1 MRNFTP
7 FVEGNMAYD
16 VVHILNRFFSALG
29 EAILMNNGLIYQY
42 VGDEIVPKNVALG
55 FRELGRRHTNYG
67 VSEGH
72 YLLVRKVLVDTL
84 KARLKESYSD
94 RIRLAWERMFDLAFK
109 YMKEGAAGKK
119 QARTVPKPAAVV

>member
-42 VGDEIVPKNVALG
+42 VGDEIVGVFGLDSSDNMHNCMAAMRAFLVMKVALK
-55 FRELGRRHTNYG
+55 
-67 VSEGH
+67 
-72 YLLVRKVLVDTL
+72 LLNM
-84 KARLKESYSD
+84 Y
-94 RIRLAWERMFDLAFK
+94 I
-109 YMKEGAAGKK
+109 
-119 QARTVPKPAAVV
+119 